1 MKIRIKIEIENILIE
16 VLKMK
21 KTKLGKIIKKVYDK
35 INSKEF
41 LEVSKMREKD
51 FTRNRKM
58 DFPKL
63 MIFIL
68 SGTKKSLQ
76 SALFAFSSR
85 FKFENGTYSKQAF
98 SKARKKIN
106 PSAFFSLFKES
117 VEMFY
122 KDSDYKRYRGYRV
135 MAIDGTKYN
144 LPNSDEMKDIY
155 GFQNSTNE
163 QPQALGSCL
172 YDVLNGIVIDAIVAP
187 FNANERNLAKQH
199 IEELSKIKTS
209 KELLLMDR
217 GYPSADLIAFT
228 ESKNINYIMRC
239 SSQFLKGIK
248 IIDNDCVITHK
259 FKNSNSATKIRII
272 RFPINSGDNEVL
284 ITNIFDKNFTIDNFA
299 ELYHLR
305 WNIEEKYDDL
315 KNKLEIE
322 NFSGNSNIAVLQDFY
337 ATMFLNNI
345 ASIMALECE
354 EEIKEHCKNNQLKH
368 EYKANISL
376 TISMMKFRLIDMFT
390 LKSQTKRNKILD
402 NIYHQLLISVTPVR
416 PNRTFERNK
425 KHKSQKFPNNRKSL

>member
-1 MKIRIKIEIENILIE
+1 MKR
-16 VLKMK
+16 
-21 KTKLGKIIKKVYDK
+21 TKVGKIIKKVYDK

-41 LEVSKMREKD
+41 LEVSKMKEKD

-117 VEMFY
+117 VELFY
-122 KDSDYKRYRGYRV
+122 KDSGFKRYHGYRV

-144 LPNSDEMKDIY
+144 LPNSTEMKDIY
-155 GFQNSTNE
+155 GFQNNTNE
-163 QPQALGSCL
+163 QAQALGSCL
-172 YDVLNGIVIDAIVAP
+172 YDVLNGIVMDALIAP
-187 FNANERNLAKQH
+187 FNANERTLAKQH
-199 IEELSKIKTS
+199 IEELSKIKTN
-209 KELLLMDR
+209 KEIVIMDR
-217 GYPSADLIAFT
+217 GYPSAELISFI
-228 ESKNINYIMRC
+228 ESKSIKYIMRC
-239 SSQFLKGIK
+239 SSEFVKYMK
-248 IIDNDCVITHK
+248 ITDNDCVVEHK
-259 FKNSNSATKIRII
+259 FSKSGTVVKARIVS
-272 RFPINSGDNEVL
+272 FPINNGDNEIL
-284 ITNIFDKNFTIDNFA
+284 ITNIFDKNFTIEDFA
-299 ELYHLR
+299 ELYHMR

-345 ASIMALECE
+345 ASMMALDCE
-354 EEIKEHCKNNQLKH
+354 EEIKEHCKTKQLKYK
-368 EYKANISL
+368 YKANISL
-376 TISMMKFRLIDMFT
+376 TISIMKFRLIDMFIQ
-390 LKSQTKRNKILD
+390 KSQSKRNKILN

-425 KHKSQKFPNNRKSL
+425 KHKSQKFPRNRKSL

>member
-1 MKIRIKIEIENILIE
+1 MKR
-16 VLKMK
+16 
-21 KTKLGKIIKKVYDK
+21 TKVGKIIKKVYDK

-41 LEVSKMREKD
+41 LEVSKMKEKD

-117 VEMFY
+117 VELFY
-122 KDSDYKRYRGYRV
+122 KDSGFKRYHGYRV

-144 LPNSDEMKDIY
+144 LPNSTEMKDIY

-163 QPQALGSCL
+163 QAQALGSCL
-172 YDVLNGIVIDAIVAP
+172 YDVLNGIVMDALIAP
-187 FNANERNLAKQH
+187 FNANERTLAKQH
-199 IEELSKIKTS
+199 IEELSKIKTN
-209 KELLLMDR
+209 KEIVIMDR
-217 GYPSADLIAFT
+217 GYPSAELISFI
-228 ESKNINYIMRC
+228 ENKSIKYIMRC
-239 SSQFLKGIK
+239 SSEFVKYMK
-248 IIDNDCVITHK
+248 ITDNDCVVEHK
-259 FKNSNSATKIRII
+259 FSKSGTVVKARIVS
-272 RFPINSGDNEVL
+272 FPINNGDNEIL
-284 ITNIFDKNFTIDNFA
+284 ITNIFDKNFTIEDFA
-299 ELYHLR
+299 ELYHMR

-345 ASIMALECE
+345 ASMMALDCE
-354 EEIKEHCKNNQLKH
+354 EEIKEHCKTKQLKYK
-368 EYKANISL
+368 YKANISL
-376 TISMMKFRLIDMFT
+376 TISIMKFRLIDMFIQ
-390 LKSQTKRNKILD
+390 KSQSKRNKILD

-425 KHKSQKFPNNRKSL
+425 KHKSQKFPHNRKSL

>member
-1 MKIRIKIEIENILIE
+1 
-16 VLKMK
+16 MK

-41 LEVSKMREKD
+41 LEVSKMKDND

-85 FKFENGTYSKQAF
+85 FKFENGTYTKQAF

-106 PSAFFSLFKES
+106 PSAFFTLFKES
-117 VEMFY
+117 VKMFY
-122 KDSDYKRYRGYRV
+122 EDSDYKCYRGYRV
-135 MAIDGTKYN
+135 TAIDGTKYN
-144 LPNSDEMKDIY
+144 LPNNAEMKEIY
-155 GFQNSTNE
+155 GFQKSTNE

-172 YDVLNGIVIDAIVAP
+172 YDVLNGIIIDALIAP
-187 FNANERNLAKQH
+187 FNANERILAKLH
-199 IEELSKIKTS
+199 IEELSKMNTK

-217 GYPSADLIAFT
+217 GYPSSNLIEDIENKGF
-228 ESKNINYIMRC
+228 KYVMR
-239 SSQFLKGIK
+239 SDKTFISGIK
-248 IIDNDCVITHK
+248 VNGNDCVVKYK
-259 FKNSNSATKIRII
+259 FKNSGITLKLRII
-272 RFPINSGDNEVL
+272 KIKLNSGEEEIL
-284 ITNIFDKNFTIDNFA
+284 ITNIFDKDFTAKDFA
-299 ELYHLR
+299 ELYHMR
-305 WNIEEKYDDL
+305 WSIEEKYDDL

-337 ATMFLNNI
+337 ATIFLNNI
-345 ASIMALECE
+345 SSIMALDCE
-354 EEIKEHCKNNQLKH
+354 EEIKEHCKDKNLKYQ
-368 EYKANISL
+368 YKANISL

-390 LKSQTKRNKILD
+390 LKSQKKREKILD
-402 NIYHQLLISVTPVR
+402 NIYHQLLISVTPIR
-416 PNRTFERNK
+416 PNRSFNRNK
-425 KHKSQKFPNNRKSL
+425 KHVSQKFPYNRKSL

>member
-1 MKIRIKIEIENILIE
+1 MKR
-16 VLKMK
+16 
-21 KTKLGKIIKKVYDK
+21 TKVGKIIKKVYDK

-41 LEVSKMREKD
+41 LEVSKMKEKD

-117 VEMFY
+117 VELFY
-122 KDSDYKRYRGYRV
+122 KDSGFKRYHGYRV

-144 LPNSDEMKDIY
+144 LPNSTEMKDIY

-163 QPQALGSCL
+163 QAQALGSCL
-172 YDVLNGIVIDAIVAP
+172 YDVLNGIVMDALIAP
-187 FNANERNLAKQH
+187 FNANERTLAKQH
-199 IEELSKIKTS
+199 IEELSKIKTN
-209 KELLLMDR
+209 KEIVIMDR
-217 GYPSADLIAFT
+217 GYPSAELISFI
-228 ESKNINYIMRC
+228 ENKSIKYIMRC
-239 SSQFLKGIK
+239 SSEFVKYMK
-248 IIDNDCVITHK
+248 ITDNDCVVEHK
-259 FKNSNSATKIRII
+259 FSKSGTVVKARIVS
-272 RFPINSGDNEVL
+272 FPINNGDNEIL
-284 ITNIFDKNFTIDNFA
+284 ITNIFDKNFTIEDFA
-299 ELYHLR
+299 ELYHMR

-345 ASIMALECE
+345 ASMMALDCE
-354 EEIKEHCKNNQLKH
+354 EEIKEHCKTKQLK
-368 EYKANISL
+368 YKYKVNISL
-376 TISMMKFRLIDMFT
+376 TISIMKFRLIDMFIQ
-390 LKSQTKRNKILD
+390 KSQSKRNKILD

-425 KHKSQKFPNNRKSL
+425 KHKSQKFPHNRKSL

>member
-1 MKIRIKIEIENILIE
+1 MIE
-16 VLKMK
+16 VLEMK
-21 KTKLGKIIKKVYDK
+21 RTKVGKIIKKVYDK

-41 LEVSKMREKD
+41 LEVSKMKEKD

-117 VEMFY
+117 VELFY
-122 KDSDYKRYRGYRV
+122 KDSGFKRYHGYRV

-144 LPNSDEMKDIY
+144 LPNSTEMKDIY
-155 GFQNSTNE
+155 GFQNNTNE
-163 QPQALGSCL
+163 QAQALGSCL
-172 YDVLNGIVIDAIVAP
+172 YDVLNGIVMDALIAP
-187 FNANERNLAKQH
+187 FNANERTLAKQH
-199 IEELSKIKTS
+199 IEELSKIKTN
-209 KELLLMDR
+209 KEIVIMDR
-217 GYPSADLIAFT
+217 GYPSAELISFI
-228 ESKNINYIMRC
+228 ESKSIKYIMRC
-239 SSQFLKGIK
+239 SSEFVKYMK
-248 IIDNDCVITHK
+248 ITDNDCVVEHK
-259 FKNSNSATKIRII
+259 FSKSGTVVKARIVS
-272 RFPINSGDNEVL
+272 FPINNGDNEIL
-284 ITNIFDKNFTIDNFA
+284 ITNIFDKNFTIEDFA
-299 ELYHLR
+299 ELYHMR

-345 ASIMALECE
+345 ASMMALDCE
-354 EEIKEHCKNNQLKH
+354 EEIKEHCKTKQLKYK
-368 EYKANISL
+368 YKANISL
-376 TISMMKFRLIDMFT
+376 TISIMKFRLIDMFT
-390 LKSQTKRNKILD
+390 QKSQSKRNKILD

-425 KHKSQKFPNNRKSL
+425 KHKSQKFPHNRKSL

>member
-1 MKIRIKIEIENILIE
+1 MKR
-16 VLKMK
+16 
-21 KTKLGKIIKKVYDK
+21 TKVGKIIKKVYDK

-41 LEVSKMREKD
+41 LEVSKMKEKD

-117 VEMFY
+117 VELFY
-122 KDSDYKRYRGYRV
+122 KDSGFKRYHGYRV

-144 LPNSDEMKDIY
+144 LPNSTEMKDIY

-163 QPQALGSCL
+163 QAQALGSCL
-172 YDVLNGIVIDAIVAP
+172 YDVLNGIVMDALIAP
-187 FNANERNLAKQH
+187 FNANERTLAKQH
-199 IEELSKIKTS
+199 IEELSKIKTN
-209 KELLLMDR
+209 KEIVIMDR
-217 GYPSADLIAFT
+217 GYPSAELISFI
-228 ESKNINYIMRC
+228 ENKSIKYIMRC
-239 SSQFLKGIK
+239 SSEFVKYMK
-248 IIDNDCVITHK
+248 ITDNDCVVEHK
-259 FKNSNSATKIRII
+259 FSKSGTVVKARIVS
-272 RFPINSGDNEVL
+272 FPINNGDNEIL
-284 ITNIFDKNFTIDNFA
+284 ITNIFDKNFTIEDFA
-299 ELYHLR
+299 ELYHMR

-345 ASIMALECE
+345 ASMMALDCE
-354 EEIKEHCKNNQLKH
+354 EEIKEHCKTKQLKYK
-368 EYKANISL
+368 YKANISL
-376 TISMMKFRLIDMFT
+376 TISIMKFRLIDMFT
-390 LKSQTKRNKILD
+390 QKSQSKRNKILD

-425 KHKSQKFPNNRKSL
+425 KHKSQKFPHNRKSL

>member
-1 MKIRIKIEIENILIE
+1 
-16 VLKMK
+16 MK

-41 LEVSKMREKD
+41 LEVSKMKEKD

-63 MIFIL
+63 TIFIL

-76 SALFAFSSR
+76 SALFAFTSR
-85 FKFENGTYSKQAF
+85 FKFENRTYSKQAF

-106 PSAFFSLFKES
+106 PSAFFSIFKES

-144 LPNSDEMKDIY
+144 LPNNAEMKEVY
-155 GFQNSTNE
+155 GYQKATNE

-172 YDVLNGIVIDAIVAP
+172 FDVLNGIVIDALIAP
-187 FNANERNLAKQH
+187 YNASERTLAKLH

-209 KELLLMDR
+209 KELVIMDR
-217 GYPSADLIAFT
+217 GYPSAELINFI
-228 ESKNINYIMRC
+228 ESKNIKYIMRC
-239 SSQFLKGIK
+239 SSEFVKHMK
-248 IIDNDCVITHK
+248 ITGDDCVINHK
-259 FKNSNSATKIRII
+259 FAKTDMMKVRVIC
-272 RFPINSGDNEVL
+272 FPIGNDNKEIL
-284 ITNIFDKNFTIDNFA
+284 ITNIFDKSFTIQDFA
-299 ELYHLR
+299 ELYHMR

-345 ASIMALECE
+345 ASIMALDCE
-354 EEIKEHCKNNQLKH
+354 EEIKEHCKTNQLKY

-390 LKSQTKRNKILD
+390 VKSQSKRNQILD

-416 PNRTFERNK
+416 PNRTFARNK
-425 KHKSQKFPNNRKSL
+425 KHKSQKFPYNRKSL

>member
-1 MKIRIKIEIENILIE
+1 
-16 VLKMK
+16 MK

-41 LEVSKMREKD
+41 LEVSKMKEKD

-76 SALFAFSSR
+76 SALFAFNSR

-98 SKARKKIN
+98 SKARKKIK

-122 KDSDYKRYRGYRV
+122 KDSDYKRFHGYRV

-144 LPNSDEMKDIY
+144 LPNNTEMKEVY
-155 GFQNSTNE
+155 GYQKSTNE

-172 YDVLNGIVIDAIVAP
+172 YDVLNGIVMDALIAP
-187 FNANERNLAKQH
+187 FNANERTLAKLH

-209 KELLLMDR
+209 KDLLLMDR
-217 GYPSADLIAFT
+217 GYPSADLITFI
-228 ESKNINYIMRC
+228 ESKNIKYIMRC
-239 SSQFLKGIK
+239 SNQFIKGMK
-248 IIDNDCVITHK
+248 ITDSDCVITHK
-259 FKNSNSATKIRII
+259 FAKSNSVKIRVIS
-272 RFPINSGDNEVL
+272 FPISKDENEIL
-284 ITNIFDKNFTIDNFA
+284 ITNIFDKNFTIENFA
-299 ELYHLR
+299 ELYHMR

-345 ASIMALECE
+345 ASIMALDCE
-354 EEIKEHCKNNQLKH
+354 DEIKEHCKTNQLKY

-416 PNRTFERNK
+416 PNRTFARNK
-425 KHKSQKFPNNRKSL
+425 KHKSQKFPSNRKSL

>member
-1 MKIRIKIEIENILIE
+1 MKR
-16 VLKMK
+16 
-21 KTKLGKIIKKVYDK
+21 TKVGKIIKKVYDK

-41 LEVSKMREKD
+41 LEVSKMKEKD

-117 VEMFY
+117 VELFY
-122 KDSDYKRYRGYRV
+122 KDSGFKRYHGYRV

-144 LPNSDEMKDIY
+144 LPNSTEMKDIY
-155 GFQNSTNE
+155 GFQNNTNE
-163 QPQALGSCL
+163 QAQALGSCL
-172 YDVLNGIVIDAIVAP
+172 YDVLNGIVMDALIAP
-187 FNANERNLAKQH
+187 FNANERTLAKQH
-199 IEELSKIKTS
+199 IEELSKIKTN
-209 KELLLMDR
+209 KEIVIMDR
-217 GYPSADLIAFT
+217 GYPSAELISFI
-228 ESKNINYIMRC
+228 ESKSIKYIMRC
-239 SSQFLKGIK
+239 SSEFVKYMK
-248 IIDNDCVITHK
+248 ITDNDCVVEHK
-259 FKNSNSATKIRII
+259 FSKSGTVVKARIVS
-272 RFPINSGDNEVL
+272 FPINNGDNEIL
-284 ITNIFDKNFTIDNFA
+284 ITNIFDKNFTIEDFA
-299 ELYHLR
+299 ELYHMR

-345 ASIMALECE
+345 ASMMALDCE
-354 EEIKEHCKNNQLKH
+354 EEIKEHCKTKQLKYK
-368 EYKANISL
+368 YKANISL
-376 TISMMKFRLIDMFT
+376 TISIMKFRLIDMFT
-390 LKSQTKRNKILD
+390 QKSQSKRNKILD

-425 KHKSQKFPNNRKSL
+425 KHKSQKFPHNRKSL

>member
-1 MKIRIKIEIENILIE
+1 MKR
-16 VLKMK
+16 
-21 KTKLGKIIKKVYDK
+21 TKVGKIIKKVYDK

-41 LEVSKMREKD
+41 LEVSKMKEKD

-76 SALFAFSSR
+76 SALFAFISR

-117 VEMFY
+117 VELFY
-122 KDSDYKRYRGYRV
+122 KDSGFKRYHGYRV

-144 LPNSDEMKDIY
+144 LPNSTEMKDIY
-155 GFQNSTNE
+155 GFQNNTNE
-163 QPQALGSCL
+163 QAQALGSCL
-172 YDVLNGIVIDAIVAP
+172 YDVLNGIVMDALIAP
-187 FNANERNLAKQH
+187 FNANERTLAKQH
-199 IEELSKIKTS
+199 IEELSKIKTN
-209 KELLLMDR
+209 KEIVIMDR
-217 GYPSADLIAFT
+217 GYPSAELISFI
-228 ESKNINYIMRC
+228 ESKSIKYIMRC
-239 SSQFLKGIK
+239 SSEFVKYMK
-248 IIDNDCVITHK
+248 ITDNDCVVEHK
-259 FKNSNSATKIRII
+259 FSKSGTVVKARIVS
-272 RFPINSGDNEVL
+272 FPINNGDNEIL
-284 ITNIFDKNFTIDNFA
+284 ITNIFDKNFTIEDFA
-299 ELYHLR
+299 EIYHMR

-345 ASIMALECE
+345 ASMMALDCE
-354 EEIKEHCKNNQLKH
+354 EEIKEHCKTKQLKYK
-368 EYKANISL
+368 YKANISL
-376 TISMMKFRLIDMFT
+376 TISIMKFRLIDMFT
-390 LKSQTKRNKILD
+390 QKSQSKRNKILD

-425 KHKSQKFPNNRKSL
+425 KHKSQKFPHNRKSL

>member
-1 MKIRIKIEIENILIE
+1 
-16 VLKMK
+16 MK

-41 LEVSKMREKD
+41 LEVSKMKEKD

-76 SALFAFSSR
+76 SALFAFNSR

-122 KDSDYKRYRGYRV
+122 KDSGYKRFHGYRV

-144 LPNSDEMKDIY
+144 LPNNTEMKEVY
-155 GFQNSTNE
+155 GYQKSTNE

-172 YDVLNGIVIDAIVAP
+172 YDVLNGIVMDALIAP
-187 FNANERNLAKQH
+187 FNANERTLAKLH

-209 KELLLMDR
+209 KDLLLMDR
-217 GYPSADLIAFT
+217 GYPSADLITFI
-228 ESKNINYIMRC
+228 ESKNIKYIMRC
-239 SSQFLKGIK
+239 SNQFIKGMK
-248 IIDNDCVITHK
+248 ITDSDCVITHK
-259 FKNSNSATKIRII
+259 FAKSNSVKIRVIS
-272 RFPINSGDNEVL
+272 FPISKDENEIL
-284 ITNIFDKNFTIDNFA
+284 ITNIFDESFTIENFA
-299 ELYHLR
+299 ELYHMR

-345 ASIMALECE
+345 ASIMALDCE
-354 EEIKEHCKNNQLKH
+354 DEIKEHCKTNQLKY

-376 TISMMKFRLIDMFT
+376 TISIMKFRLIDMFT

-416 PNRTFERNK
+416 PNRTFARYK
-425 KHKSQKFPNNRKSL
+425 KHKSQKFPSNRKSL